1 MSEDGEPL
9 VRRVDA
15 RVHGRYL
22 VDVVEEPARGLL
34 VGFHG
39 FGESARHSLGELR
52 RLPGLDGWRRVAVE
66 ALHPFYTRSGDVV
79 ACWMTRQDRE
89 LAIEENVAY
98 VRTVLAEVTADLP
111 PAAPIALVG
120 FSQGTAMAY
129 RAAARGGV
137 EPAAVVAL
145 AGDVPPE
152 LADLDGL
159 PFSEVL
165 IARGSEEEW
174 YTPEQVERD
183 VALLEGRGVRTTVFE
198 FAGGHEWTEAFRG
211 EASRFL
217 ERAAAAAAAGG

>member
-1 MSEDGEPL
+1 MSGTADPV
-9 VRRVDA
+9 VRRVPA
-15 RVHGRYL
+15 RVHGRFL
-22 VDVVEEPARGLL
+22 VDAPESAPRAVV

-39 FGESARHSLGELR
+39 FGESARANLEELR
-52 RLPGLDGWRRVAVE
+52 RLPGLDGWMRVAVE
-66 ALHPFYTRSGDVV
+66 ALHPFYTRAGDIV

-98 VRTVLAEVTADLP
+98 VRTVLAEVTADLRP
-111 PAAPIALVG
+111 STPVALLG

-129 RAAARGGV
+129 RAAARGGLAPV
-137 EPAAVVAL
+137 AVVAL

-152 LADLDGL
+152 LAELDGL

-183 VALLEGRGVRTTVFE
+183 VELLEGRGVRTTVFE

-217 ERAAAAAAAGG
+217 ERAAAAAAADG

>member
-1 MSEDGEPL
+1 MGGDGESL

-22 VDVVEEPARGLL
+22 KDSVEGTPRGLL

-39 FGESARHSLGELR
+39 FGESADDNLRELR
-52 RLPGLDGWRRVAVE
+52 RLPGLAGWRRVAVE

-98 VRTVLAEVTADLP
+98 VRTVLGEVTIDLP
-111 PAAPIALVG
+111 SATPIALLG

-129 RAAARGGV
+129 RAGARGGI

-152 LADLDGL
+152 LAELDGL

-165 IARGSEEEW
+165 IARGSDEEW

-183 VALLEGRGVRTTVFE
+183 VALLEGHGIVPTVFE
-198 FAGGHEWTEAFRG
+198 FRGGHEWTDAFRR
-211 EASRFL
+211 ETSRFL
-217 ERAAAAAAAGG
+217 GRVASRRADG